1 MRKIL
6 LPFRPVSVS
15 LLFCFR
21 DLAIFVLTV
30 HCISRKGGSFA
41 PIDQLGNDIDIGFP
55 YLISGWRPS
64 SSFRCV
70 SRGITG
76 ASISCGFRNEMLW
89 GRLSLALVTQF
100 FFLSLFYLLRRF
112 GPSAF
117 LECFCISFSSPLVF
131 SSSGCFIVVIKKI
144 LSQCLVPN
152 FF

>member
-55 YLISGWRPS
+55 CLISGWRPLLP
-64 SSFRCV
+64 FAV
-70 SRGITG
+70 FL
-76 ASISCGFRNEMLW
+76 AE
-89 GRLSLALVTQF
+89 SLAH
-100 FFLSLFYLLRRF
+100 
-112 GPSAF
+112 PSPADF
-117 LECFCISFSSPLVF
+117 AMKC
-131 SSSGCFIVVIKKI
+131 SGED
-144 LSQCLVPN
+144 
-152 FF
+152 